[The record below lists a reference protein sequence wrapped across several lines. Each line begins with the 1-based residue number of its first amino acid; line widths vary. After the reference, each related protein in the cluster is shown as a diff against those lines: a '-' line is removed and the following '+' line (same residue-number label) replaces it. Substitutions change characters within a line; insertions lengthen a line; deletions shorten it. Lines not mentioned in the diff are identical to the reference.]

1 MERFKNSLSARRI
14 FTGSPVTFGVARVL
28 LALLLLV
35 DVLRRWPDLDV
46 WYTNSGLMP
55 NHTMLWAPQA
65 KLGFSIFYG
74 VSELHE
80 ARFFVGLIV
89 LVYLGLLLGWKT
101 KLMQL
106 LALAAQLSLN
116 CRIHY
121 LTNGGDNALSVLL
134 VWTAFL
140 PLGEWLSIDSLR
152 RAMKHSKL
160 NVDKKNAATLELDA
174 AHARFVSPP
183 APRFEWAAGAIAAQ
197 LAVIYFF
204 NYVHKDTDGWREGR
218 VLLDVLHQD
227 RIATAAAEWFRPH
240 LTPFLSLAGTRMA
253 QGIEATLPLLVL
265 WPALTLRRVAI
276 IAGIGLHVGFA
287 FFLNLGVFS
296 YTMMLLWVFLV
307 PHEDMVRILTRV
319 FGKRTEPEA
328 MVGPE
333 LDRWSAH
340 AWLCVQHRAV
350 CAVPTFASR
359 RLEALSARFHLA
371 QLEPE
376 PFNPDSP
383 ARTAWLRFGG
393 RVNTALFTFMAV
405 VFLIQTSAQ
414 NRAVPQALKVEPPFW
429 VVWPVEYLHFFQGWG
444 MFAVSPRE
452 DSTVVV
458 RAQTVDGRLVD
469 PLSERA
475 SPRSPPGQRTIASR
489 LDHDEYWC
497 DYLSRIAGDRPYE
510 APLKEWILRYPNRT
524 GRPADRIVSFDVVQ
538 LTDTSPWYGETVPVN
553 QQERVLLHYP

>member
-1 MERFKNSLSARRI
+1 MERFKNSLYARQV
-14 FTGSPVTFGVARVL
+14 FWGSPVTFGVARVL

-46 WYTNSGLMP
+46 WYTNAGLMP

-65 KLGFSIFYG
+65 KLGFSLFYG

-152 RAMKHSKL
+152 RAMRHSKL
-160 NVDKKNAATLELDA
+160 NVDKKHVATLEIDP
-174 AHARFVSPP
+174 AHASFVSPP
-183 APRFEWAAGAIAAQ
+183 APRFEWAVGAMAAQ

-204 NYVHKDTDGWREGR
+204 NYIHKDTDGWREGR
-218 VLLDVLHQD
+218 VLLDVLHQN

-240 LTPFLSLAGTRMA
+240 LTPTMSLVMTRMA
-253 QGIEATLPLLVL
+253 QATEATLPILVL
-265 WPALTLRRVAI
+265 WPALKVRRLAI
-276 IAGIGLHVGFA
+276 IAGIGLHIGFA

-296 YTMMLLWVFLV
+296 YAMMMFWVFLI
-307 PHEDMVRILTRV
+307 PHEDMARILSRV
-319 FGKRTEPEA
+319 FGKRVEPEA
-328 MVGPE
+328 TVGPE

-340 AWLCVQHRAV
+340 AWLCLQHRAV
-350 CAVPTFASR
+350 SAVPAFALR
-359 RLEALSARFHLA
+359 RIKAISARFKLEKN
-371 QLEPE
+371 EPE
-376 PFNPDSP
+376 PFSPDSP
-383 ARTAWLRFGG
+383 ARAAWLRF
-393 RVNTALFTFMAV
+393 RVHVNHTLFAFMAV

-414 NRAVPQALKVEPPFW
+414 NRAVPPALKIDPPFW

-444 MFAVSPRE
+444 MFAVSPRD

-475 SPRSPPGQRTIASR
+475 SPRSPPGMSAILTR

-497 DYLSRIAGDRPYE
+497 DYLSRIANDRPYE
-510 APLKEWILRYPNRT
+510 APLKEWILRYPRRT
-524 GRPADRIVSFDVVQ
+524 GRPQDQIVSFDVVQ
-538 LTDTSPWYGETVPVN
+538 LTQTSPWYGETVPTN
-553 QQERVLLHYP
+553 QKERVLIHYP